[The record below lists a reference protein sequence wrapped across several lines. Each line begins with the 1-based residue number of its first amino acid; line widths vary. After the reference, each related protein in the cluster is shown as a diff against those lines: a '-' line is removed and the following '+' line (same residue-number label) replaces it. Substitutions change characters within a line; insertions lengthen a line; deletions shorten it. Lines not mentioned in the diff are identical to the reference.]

1 VSAEEIAITH
11 RIDGIYTDYP
21 FYGSRRIT
29 EQLRRE
35 GWQINR
41 KAVQRHMREMGLE
54 AIYPGSNLS
63 KRRQQ
68 DQIYP
73 YLLRSLTI
81 ARPNQVWGID
91 ITYVR
96 LQQGWMYLVA
106 ILDWYA
112 RYVVSLEM
120 AFVLKAVERALAG
133 AVPEIVNS
141 DQGSHFTSP
150 RYTQLLK
157 EHAIKISMDGKGR
170 ALDNIFTER
179 VRRCAFIFLVGG
191 VQYH

>member
-1 VSAEEIAITH
+1 MAHGES
-11 RIDGIYTDYP
+11 P
-21 FYGSRRIT
+21 
-29 EQLRRE
+29 EQLRRD

-54 AIYPGSNLS
+54 AMYPGPNLS

-73 YLLRSLTI
+73 YLLRGVTVSQ
-81 ARPNQVWGID
+81 PNQVWGID

-112 RYVVSLEM
+112 RYVGSLGTGSN
-120 AFVLKAVERALAG
+120 AGDALCPDSG
-133 AVPEIVNS
+133 
-141 DQGSHFTSP
+141 
-150 RYTQLLK
+150 
-157 EHAIKISMDGKGR
+157 
-170 ALDNIFTER
+170 
-179 VRRCAFIFLVGG
+179 
-191 VQYH
+191 